1 MIKLGDGKLKEDKR
15 KCFFT
20 DCDVAVKVF
29 ATKSEKKKKSWKQVG
44 GLDVPL
50 V

>member
-1 MIKLGDGKLKEDKR
+1 MLKLGDAKLKEDKR

-29 ATKSEKKKKSWKQVG
+29 ATKSGKKK
-44 GLDVPL
+44 
-50 V
+50 